1 MKRILYVE
9 DDEDSAYMLARRL
22 KKEGHEVAIAKSGE
36 EGVQMAETIEPD
48 LVLMDVNLPGIDGYE
63 ALSRIREKENL
74 SYIPVIIVSANAM
87 TSDSAKAED
96 AGADGFESKPVRFA
110 SLKEKIDRLLG

>member
-9 DDEDSAYMLARRL
+9 DDVDSAYMLSRRL
-22 KKEGHEVAIAKSGE
+22 KKAGYEIFVAPSGE
-36 EGVQMAETIEPD
+36 EGVELAERKTPD
-48 LVLMDVNLPGIDGYE
+48 LILMDINLPGIDGYE
-63 ALSRIREKENL
+63 ALRQIRAIPKLAEV
-74 SYIPVIIVSANAM
+74 PVIIVSANAM

-110 SLKEKIDRLLG
+110 SLKEKIEKLMR